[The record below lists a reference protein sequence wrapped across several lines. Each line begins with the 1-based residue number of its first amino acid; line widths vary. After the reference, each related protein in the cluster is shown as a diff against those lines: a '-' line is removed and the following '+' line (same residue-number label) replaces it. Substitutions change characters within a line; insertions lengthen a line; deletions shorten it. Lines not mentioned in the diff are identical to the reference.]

1 MLNNALSYNPLK
13 GIFPSGMIGL
23 KLKKALQPSL
33 IAILLAV
40 GLIGFVIFKIP
51 QVWSALTDLNIFKV
65 SPLNFEFQTPVWV
78 TDRLRNDIK
87 NVAALQEEYGLYED
101 GLTRKIAEAYCKLPV
116 VKRVDSI
123 SRIFP
128 NTLDVKLALRKPAA
142 IVQYGNKSYLV
153 DNEGVVLPNEYY
165 LMPNPD
171 YDSPYIRGSKLSK
184 PPPVGS
190 TWSDRGIAEGIELI
204 AFLRLNNIH
213 NLFKVVV
220 VEVANVR
227 KKGRSEKS
235 EIILWTEANTQIRW
249 GCSSLIKQTSELT
262 NEEKLQNL
270 LSIAKSEGTA
280 LKQMEYVDVR
290 WDKPIGKRLVS
301 LGSEVEER

>member
-1 MLNNALSYNPLK
+1 MT
-13 GIFPSGMIGL
+13 G
-23 KLKKALQPSL
+23 LKKALQPSL
-33 IAILLAV
+33 IALFIAV
-40 GLIGFVIFKIP
+40 GLIGFAIFKIP
-51 QVWSALTDLNIFKV
+51 QVWNALTDLNIFKV
-65 SPLNFEFQTPVWV
+65 SPRTFAFQTPAWV
-78 TDRLRNDIK
+78 TDRLKNDIK

-101 GLTRKIAEAYCKLPV
+101 GLTRKIADVYNKLPV

-128 NTLDVKLALRKPAA
+128 NTLDIKLALRKPAA
-142 IVQYGNKSYLV
+142 IVKYGNKSYLV
-153 DNEGVVLPNEYY
+153 DNEGVLLPNEYY

-171 YDSPYIRGSKLSK
+171 YDSPYIRSSKLSK

-190 TWSDRGIAEGIELI
+190 TWRDRGIAEGIELI

-213 NLFKVVV
+213 NLFKVLVV
-220 VEVANVR
+220 DVSNVR
-227 KKGRSEKS
+227 KRDRSEKS
-235 EIILWTEANTQIRW
+235 DIILWTEANTQIRW
-249 GCSSLIKQTSELT
+249 GCSSLCKQSGELS

-290 WDKPIGKRLVS
+290 WEKPIGKRWAAIVDD
-301 LGSEVEER
+301 VEDR

>member
-13 GIFPSGMIGL
+13 GILSTGMVE
-23 KLKKALQPSL
+23 LKKALRPSV
-33 IAILLAV
+33 IVFFIVAGVVGFAV
-40 GLIGFVIFKIP
+40 FNVPK
-51 QVWSALTDLNIFKV
+51 VWNALTDLNIFKV
-65 SPLNFEFQTPVWV
+65 SPLTFAFQTPAWV
-78 TDRLRNDIK
+78 TDRLKNDIK
-87 NVAALQEEYGLYED
+87 NVAALQEDYGLYED
-101 GLTRKIAEAYCKLPV
+101 GLTRKIAEAYSKLPV

-123 SRIFP
+123 TRIFP

-142 IVQYGNKSYLV
+142 IVQYGSKSYLV
-153 DNEGVVLPNEYY
+153 DNEGVILPNEYY

-213 NLFKVVV
+213 NLFKVLV
-220 VEVANVR
+220 VEVSNVR
-227 KKGRSEKS
+227 KRGRSEKS
-235 EIILWTEANTQIRW
+235 DIILWTEANTQIRW

-290 WDKPIGKRLVS
+290 WEKPIGKRWAS
-301 LGSEVEER
+301 PGDEVEER

>member
-1 MLNNALSYNPLK
+1 MFS
-13 GIFPSGMIGL
+13 SGTLGL
-23 KLKKALQPSL
+23 KLKKVFQPTL
-33 IAILLAV
+33 IAIFLAV

-51 QVWSALTDLNIFKV
+51 QVWIALTDLNIFKV

-78 TDRLRNDIK
+78 TDRLRSDIK

-101 GLTRKIAEAYCKLPV
+101 GLTRKIADAYCKLPV

-142 IVQYGNKSYLV
+142 IVKYGDKSYLV
-153 DNEGVVLPNEYY
+153 DNEGVLLPNEYY

-171 YDSPYIRGSKLSK
+171 YDSPYIRSSKLSK

-190 TWSDRGIAEGIELI
+190 TWRDRGIAEGIELI

-213 NLFKVVV
+213 NLFKVLVV
-220 VEVANVR
+220 DVSNVR
-227 KKGRSEKS
+227 KNGRSEKS
-235 EIILWTEANTQIRW
+235 DIVLWTEANTQIRW
-249 GCSSLIKQTSELT
+249 GCSSLIRQTSELT
-262 NEEKLQNL
+262 NEEKLKNL
-270 LSIAKSEGTA
+270 LSIAMSEGTA

-290 WDKPIGKRLVS
+290 WDKPIGKRWASINDEAL
-301 LGSEVEER
+301 ER

>member
-13 GIFPSGMIGL
+13 GMFSSGMMG
-23 KLKKALQPSL
+23 LKKALQPSL
-33 IAILLAV
+33 IAIFLAV
-40 GLIGFVIFKIP
+40 GLIGFVIFEIP
-51 QVWSALTDLNIFKV
+51 QVWSALTALNIFKV

-78 TDRLRNDIK
+78 TDRFKNDIK

-101 GLTRKIAEAYCKLPV
+101 GLTRKIADAYCKLPV

-128 NTLDVKLALRKPAA
+128 NTLDVKLALRKPVAM
-142 IVQYGNKSYLV
+142 VEYGNKSYLV
-153 DNEGVVLPNEYY
+153 DNEGFLLPKDYY
-165 LMPNPD
+165 VMPNPD
-171 YDSPYIRGSKLSK
+171 YDSPYIRSSKLSK
-184 PPPVGS
+184 PPPVGNK
-190 TWSDRGIAEGIELI
+190 WNDKGIAEAIELI

-213 NLFKVVV
+213 NLFKVLV
-220 VEVANVR
+220 VEVSNIR

-235 EIILWTEANTQIRW
+235 DIILWTEANTQIRW
-249 GCSSLIKQTSELT
+249 GCSSPVKQTSELT

-270 LSIAKSEGTA
+270 LSIAKAEGTA

-290 WDKPIGKRLVS
+290 WGKPIGKRLAS
-301 LGSEVEER
+301 FGNGVEER